1 MGIKT
6 DEKLVCGICHS
17 EAKIVQAD
25 KIRKV
30 NIFAVKCTSCK
41 QEGPR
46 IGFLLSTNREADD
59 ELAKEQAVRV
69 WKVVHR

>member
-1 MGIKT
+1 MAMNKNDKII
-6 DEKLVCGICHS
+6 CGVCHS
-17 EAKIVQAD
+17 EAKIIVAD

-30 NIFAVKCTSCK
+30 NIYAVKCTSCK

-59 ELAKEQAVRV
+59 ELAKAEAVRV
-69 WKVVHR
+69 WKKLHE